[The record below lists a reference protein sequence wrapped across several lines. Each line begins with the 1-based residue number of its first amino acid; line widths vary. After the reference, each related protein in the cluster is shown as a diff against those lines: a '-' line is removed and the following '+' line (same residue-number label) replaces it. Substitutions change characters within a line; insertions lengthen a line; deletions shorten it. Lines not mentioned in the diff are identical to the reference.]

1 MSDLALFNQNL
12 PSHLRTAELDE
23 TTKALMGG
31 SGGGNKRIS
40 IEGGVWRM
48 LVNGK
53 EVAQNEDRAM
63 NVVIVA
69 AAQKISRIFY
79 AGTYKKG
86 VVSAPDC
93 WSADG
98 ETPDAKAKA
107 PQSKS
112 CASCPQNIKGSG
124 QGDSRACRFQQ
135 RLAVVLENDIS
146 GDVYQLA
153 LPSTS
158 IFGAGENG
166 KWPLQT
172 YAKMIASKGAPI
184 TSVVTEMR
192 FDTNSSTPK
201 LTFKPVRFLET
212 SEFQA
217 ALEQGKSPSAVSA
230 ITMTVAQTDGVK
242 DGDQSNDE
250 EFEKP
255 VPAKKAQA
263 VAADSD
269 ADAGEGEAAQ
279 VVSEPTKRTSK
290 KEEAPAE
297 KKDVSKILAEW
308 DDE

>member
-12 PSHLRTAELDE
+12 PAHLRNAEIDE

-31 SGGGNKRIS
+31 GGNSKRIS

-48 LVNGK
+48 MVNGK
-53 EVAQNEDRAM
+53 EVATNEDRAM

-69 AAQKISRIFY
+69 AAPKVSRIFY

-98 ETPDAKAKA
+98 EAPDAKAKA

-112 CASCPQNIKGSG
+112 CATCPQNVKGSG
-124 QGDSRACRFQQ
+124 QGDTRACRFQQ
-135 RLAVVLENDIS
+135 RLAVVLENDVG

-192 FDTNSSTPK
+192 FDTASSTPK

-212 SEFQA
+212 PEFNQ
-217 ALEQGKSPSAVSA
+217 ALEQGKSPAAISA

-242 DGDQSNDE
+242 DDDNGE
-250 EFEKP
+250 AFESA
-255 VPAKKAQA
+255 PAPKAK
-263 VAADSD
+263 AASTAD
-269 ADAGEGEAAQ
+269 ADEAEAAPAP
-279 VVSEPTKRTSK
+279 EPTKRASK
-290 KEEAPAE
+290 KEEAPAP

>member
-1 MSDLALFNQNL
+1 MSDLTIFSQNL
-12 PSHLRTAELDE
+12 PAHLRALELDA

-31 SGGGNKRIS
+31 SGGSKRIS

-53 EVAQNEDRAM
+53 EVAQNEERSM

-69 AAQKISRIFY
+69 AAPKVSRIFY
-79 AGTYKKG
+79 AGVYKKG
-86 VVSAPDC
+86 VISQPDC

-98 ETPDAKAKA
+98 ETPDTKARE
-107 PQSKS
+107 PQASKCS
-112 CASCPQNIKGSG
+112 SCPQNIKGSG
-124 QGDSRACRFQQ
+124 QGDTRACRFQQ

-146 GDVYQLA
+146 GDIYQLS

-172 YAKMIASKGAPI
+172 YAKMVASKGVPI

-212 SEFQA
+212 QEFMDA
-217 ALEQGKSPSAVSA
+217 VEQGKTPDAINA
-230 ITMTVAQTDGVK
+230 ITMTVAQTDSS
-242 DGDQSNDE
+242 DSE
-250 EFEKP
+250 
-255 VPAKKAQA
+255 AKQQKI
-263 VAADSD
+263 
-269 ADAGEGEAAQ
+269 
-279 VVSEPTKRTSK
+279 
-290 KEEAPAE
+290 EAPKAVEEPVAE
-297 KKDVSKILAEW
+297 TPEEEVEPKKVSTKKPQEEPVQKNKISNILSEW

>member
-1 MSDLALFNQNL
+1 MSELAIFNQNL
-12 PSHLRTAELDE
+12 PAHLRNAAMDE

-31 SGGGNKRIS
+31 GGGSKRIS

-48 LVNGK
+48 MVNGK

-69 AAQKISRIFY
+69 AAPKVSRIFY

-98 ETPDAKAKA
+98 EAPDAKAKA
-107 PQSKS
+107 PQAKS
-112 CASCPQNIKGSG
+112 CATCPQNVKGSG
-124 QGDSRACRFQQ
+124 QGDTRACRFQQ
-135 RLAVVLENDIS
+135 RLAVVLENDVA

-172 YAKMIASKGAPI
+172 YAKMIASKGVPI

-192 FDTNSSTPK
+192 FDTASSTPK
-201 LTFKPVRFLET
+201 LTFKPVRYLET
-212 SEFQA
+212 DDFNTA
-217 ALEQGKSPSAVSA
+217 IEQGKSPAAISA

-242 DGDQSNDE
+242 DGENSDNE

-263 VAADSD
+263 VAASTDD
-269 ADAGEGEAAQ
+269 EADAPAEATP
-279 VVSEPTKRTSK
+279 EPTKRASK
-290 KEEAPAE
+290 KEEAPAA

>member
-12 PSHLRTAELDE
+12 PAHLRNAEIDE

-31 SGGGNKRIS
+31 GGNNKRIS

-48 LVNGK
+48 MVNGK
-53 EVAQNEDRAM
+53 EVATNEDRAM

-69 AAQKISRIFY
+69 AAPKVSRIFY

-98 ETPDAKAKA
+98 EAPDAKAKA

-112 CASCPQNIKGSG
+112 CATCPQNVKGSG
-124 QGDSRACRFQQ
+124 QGDTRACRFQQ
-135 RLAVVLENDIS
+135 RLAVVLENDVG

-192 FDTNSSTPK
+192 FDTASSTPK

-212 SEFQA
+212 PEFNQ
-217 ALEQGKSPSAVSA
+217 ALEQGKSPAAISA

-242 DGDQSNDE
+242 DDDNGE
-250 EFEKP
+250 AFESA
-255 VPAKKAQA
+255 PAPKAK
-263 VAADSD
+263 AASTAD
-269 ADAGEGEAAQ
+269 ADEAEAAPAP
-279 VVSEPTKRTSK
+279 EPTKRASK
-290 KEEAPAE
+290 KEEAPAP

>member
-1 MSDLALFNQNL
+1 MSELAIFSQNL
-12 PSHLRTAELDE
+12 PAHLRTAEIDE

-31 SGGGNKRIS
+31 GGNSKRIS

-48 LVNGK
+48 MVNGK

-69 AAQKISRIFY
+69 ASPKVSRIFY

-86 VVSAPDC
+86 VIASPDC

-98 ETPDAKAKA
+98 ETPDSKAKN
-107 PQSKS
+107 PQGKS
-112 CASCPQNIKGSG
+112 CATCPQNVKGSG

-135 RLAVVLENDIS
+135 RLAVVLENDIA

-192 FDTNSSTPK
+192 FDTSSATPK

-212 SEFQA
+212 SEFND
-217 ALEQGKSPSAVSA
+217 ALEQGKSAAATSA

-242 DGDQSNDE
+242 D
-250 EFEKP
+250 
-255 VPAKKAQA
+255 
-263 VAADSD
+263 ADS
-269 ADAGEGEAAQ
+269 GEAFESAPAPKAKAESTPD
-279 VVSEPTKRTSK
+279 VEETEATPEPTKRASK
-290 KEEAPAE
+290 KEEAPAA

>member
-1 MSDLALFNQNL
+1 MSELTIFSQNL
-12 PSHLRTAELDE
+12 PAHLRALELDA

-31 SGGGNKRIS
+31 SGGSKRIS

-53 EVAQNEDRAM
+53 EVAQNEERSM
-63 NVVIVA
+63 NVVVVA
-69 AAQKISRIFY
+69 AAPKVSRIFY
-79 AGTYKKG
+79 AGVYKKG
-86 VVSAPDC
+86 VISQPDC

-98 ETPDAKAKA
+98 EAPDPKSKA
-107 PQSKS
+107 PQASKCS
-112 CASCPQNIKGSG
+112 GCPQNIKGSG
-124 QGDSRACRFQQ
+124 QGDTRACRFQQ

-172 YAKMIASKGAPI
+172 YAKMVASKGVPI

-201 LTFKPVRFLET
+201 LTFKPVRFLEND
-212 SEFQA
+212 EFMEA
-217 ALEQGKSPSAVSA
+217 VEQGKTPDAINA
-230 ITMTVAQTDGVK
+230 ITTTFAQADNSESEITPPKLEAPKVVA
-242 DGDQSNDE
+242 
-250 EFEKP
+250 KP
-255 VPAKKAQA
+255 VDETPEEEEVEPRKVSTKKPQEEPAQKN
-263 VAADSD
+263 
-269 ADAGEGEAAQ
+269 
-279 VVSEPTKRTSK
+279 
-290 KEEAPAE
+290 
-297 KKDVSKILAEW
+297 KINNILSEW

>member
-31 SGGGNKRIS
+31 SGGGSKRIS

-107 PQSKS
+107 PQGKS

-135 RLAVVLENDIS
+135 RLAVVLENDIG

-212 SEFQA
+212 SEFNT

-242 DGDQSNDE
+242 DDDGE
-250 EFEKP
+250 AFEKP

-263 VAADSD
+263 V
-269 ADAGEGEAAQ
+269 EAAP
-279 VVSEPTKRTSK
+279 VEAVEEATPEPTKRTSK